1 MSAVGE
7 GRPAVE
13 EDVVDV
19 KQIQEMFRAEDA
31 AEVDTVRQFLHPEL
45 VVNLIGVEEVDGPLG
60 RDGFLRFL
68 EHVFADRAGRGERIE
83 HIPSVVKI
91 EGDFVAIRGLLRT
104 CCPGEPDQFTP
115 YTDILKLRDGRIAEY
130 NIAFGI

>member
-1 MSAVGE
+1 M
-7 GRPAVE
+7 E

-104 CCPGEPDQFTP
+104 CCPGEPEQFTP